1 MFIRPLDEQK
11 RSMDIHKCPFVH
23 WTNRNVQ
30 WTFKCPLDKLQRYWH
45 VALIVP
51 IVAFSEFSWIDRE
64 QPSRTVVFLKC
75 EAYNR
80 SFSSFPLSKTCFIS
94 LQANSVVQRK
104 MANITIIK

>member
-1 MFIRPLDEQK
+1 M
-11 RSMDIHKCPFVH
+11 
-23 WTNRNVQ
+23 
-30 WTFKCPLDKLQRYWH
+30 Y
-45 VALIVP
+45 ALIVP

-104 MANITIIK
+104 MANITIIKLLYVSKSFDFFQAFYRIIMYFGENRSNFSVENIFIERMF